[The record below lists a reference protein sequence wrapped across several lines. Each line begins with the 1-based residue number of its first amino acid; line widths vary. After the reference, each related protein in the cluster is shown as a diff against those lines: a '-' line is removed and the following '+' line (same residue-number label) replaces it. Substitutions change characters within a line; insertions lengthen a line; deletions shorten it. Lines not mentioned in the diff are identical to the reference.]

1 MSSNIYKGVH
11 QRLKQGDIVLVGED
25 HEYAVIKSIKEDKA
39 EVYELVQV
47 LEEPF
52 LDKFHIELTNENFN
66 SSLFLDIR
74 STFTVDCSDLSIYL
88 ESDRTLLEKIKR
100 LEILLSVEQY
110 YNLVH
115 ADRNSTFDEAKS
127 SIVYGGRVFDE
138 KEMRSLVDSSLDF
151 WLTAG
156 RYNKQFEKEY
166 ADFLGVRYALLTNS
180 GSSAN
185 LLAFSALT
193 SPKLKEKR
201 IMPGDEVITVAAGFP
216 TTVTPIIQNG
226 AVPVFIDVELGT
238 YNILV
243 DRIEEAI
250 STKTKAIMVAHTMGN
265 PFELDKVMEIA
276 DKYQLWVIEDN
287 CDALG
292 STYNGKLT
300 GTHGHIGTSSFY
312 PPHHMTMGEGGAV
325 YTNNALLKTIIESFR
340 DWGRDCWCP
349 SGCDNTCNKR
359 FGWELGSLPLG
370 YDHKYTYS
378 HIGYNLR
385 VTEMQ
390 AAIGV
395 EQLKKVPLFTQ
406 ARKNN
411 FNRLFEGLK
420 DLEEYFILPRA
431 TVNSDPS
438 WFGFI
443 LTIRDGV
450 SFTKNEIVS
459 YLESHRIQ
467 TRMLFAGNLVRQ
479 PAFQNANYRISGGLT
494 NTDKILHDTFL
505 VGVYPGLTN
514 EMIDYVI
521 DKIRAFVLLK

>member
-1 MSSNIYKGVH
+1 M
-11 QRLKQGDIVLVGED
+11 LKPGTIISINENQYALV
-25 HEYAVIKSIKEDKA
+25 YSIQENEA
-39 EVYELVQV
+39 EVYTLSTNTPETYS
-47 LEEPF
+47 P
-52 LDKFHIELTNENFN
+52 KFHVSIINDLWKEPHYI
-66 SSLFLDIR
+66 DVR
-74 STFTVDCSDLSIYL
+74 SKIKMPLNQMKTIA
-88 ESDRTLLEKIKR
+88 LLEKIVFEQVMR
-100 LEILLSVEQY
+100 LDILSKVENY
-110 YNLVH
+110 YELFH
-115 ADRNSTFDEAKS
+115 ADRNTQFNEDTSPV
-127 SIVYGGRVFDE
+127 VYGGRVYDE

-156 RYNKQFEKEY
+156 RYNQQFEKEY

-201 IMPGDEVITVAAGFP
+201 ILPGDEVITVAAGFP
-216 TTVTPIIQNG
+216 TTVAPIIQNN
-226 AVPVFIDVELGT
+226 AIPVFVDVELGT
-238 YNILV
+238 YNIMV
-243 DRIEEAI
+243 DLIEDAI
-250 STKTKAIMVAHTMGN
+250 TPKTKAIMVAHTMGN

-276 DKYQLWVIEDN
+276 ERYNLWVIEDN

-292 STYNGKLT
+292 STFNGKLT

-325 YTNNALLKTIIESFR
+325 YTNNALLKTIVESFR

-359 FGWELGSLPLG
+359 FGWELGSLPAG

-385 VTEMQ
+385 VTDMQ
-390 AAIGV
+390 AAVGV
-395 EQLKKVPLFTQ
+395 EQLKKVPAFTQ

-411 FNRLFEGLK
+411 FKQLLEGLQ
-420 DLEEYFILPRA
+420 DLNEYFILPRA

-443 LTIRDGV
+443 LTVRDGV
-450 SFTKNEIVS
+450 HFSKNEIVT

-467 TRMLFAGNLVRQ
+467 TRMLFAGNLTRQ
-479 PAFQNANYRISGGLT
+479 PAFQYANYRIHGELK
-494 NTDKILHDTFL
+494 NTDKILYDSFL
-505 VGVYPGLTN
+505 IGVYPGLTN
-514 EMIDYVI
+514 EMINYMI
-521 DKIRAFVLLK
+521 SKIRDFVLQK

>member
-1 MSSNIYKGVH
+1 MNI
-11 QRLKQGDIVLVGED
+11 GDIVILKENS
-25 HEYAVIKSIKEDKA
+25 KSYVLICERFDTCFQGFNIINDYPTDFSEKYHFEIQIP
-39 EVYELVQV
+39 EVN
-47 LEEPF
+47 
-52 LDKFHIELTNENFN
+52 H
-66 SSLFLDIR
+66 SLYVDIR
-74 STFTVDCSDLSIYL
+74 SKLNVSIEEGISFSKVEMGVLDKIMRFDILS
-88 ESDRTLLEKIKR
+88 R
-100 LEILLSVEQY
+100 VEGY
-110 YNLVH
+110 YQNFH
-115 ADRNSTFDEAKS
+115 AERNKEFDPDKTQVS
-127 SIVYGGRVFDE
+127 YGGRVFDE

-166 ADFLGVRYALLTNS
+166 AEFLGVRYALLTNS

-193 SPKLKEKR
+193 SPKLKDRQIK
-201 IMPGDEVITVAAGFP
+201 PGDEVITVAAGFP
-216 TTVTPIIQNG
+216 TTVTPIVQNG

-238 YNILV
+238 YNIIV

-250 STKTKAIMVAHTMGN
+250 TPKTKAIMVAHTMGN

-276 DKYQLWVIEDN
+276 AKYNLWVVEDN

-292 STYNGKLT
+292 STFNGKLT

-325 YTNNALLKTIIESFR
+325 YTNNALLKSIIESFR

-359 FGWELGSLPLG
+359 FGWELGSLPYG

-395 EQLKKVPLFTQ
+395 EQLKKVPMFTQ
-406 ARKNN
+406 ARKAN
-411 FNRLFEGLK
+411 FNRLYEGLK
-420 DLEEYFILPRA
+420 DLSEHFILPRA
-431 TVNSDPS
+431 TENSDPS
-438 WFGFI
+438 WFGFM
-443 LTIRDGV
+443 LTVQDNAQ
-450 SFTKNEIVS
+450 FTKNEIVE
-459 YLESHRIQ
+459 YLEANRIQ
-467 TRMLFAGNLVRQ
+467 TRMLFAGNLTRQ
-479 PAFQNANYRISGGLT
+479 PAFANVNYRISGELT
-494 NTDKILHDTFL
+494 NTDKIMHDTFL
-505 VGVYPGLTN
+505 VGVYPGLTH
-514 EMIDYVI
+514 EKIDYVV
-521 DKIRAFVLLK
+521 DKIRSFVLGKI

>member
-1 MSSNIYKGVH
+1 MTREGCIVRVTDIGKVALISEVETNSTVAYELYRECPTPFNEEIHLKLEINELNEIYYLSISNK
-11 QRLKQGDIVLVGED
+11 IVLQNE
-25 HEYAVIKSIKEDKA
+25 EC
-39 EVYELVQV
+39 ELV
-47 LEEPF
+47 
-52 LDKFHIELTNENFN
+52 T
-66 SSLFLDIR
+66 DINK
-74 STFTVDCSDLSIYL
+74 SQ
-88 ESDRTLLEKIKR
+88 LEKIKR
-100 LEILLSVEQY
+100 LEILSKVGEY
-110 YNLVH
+110 YALFH
-115 ADRNSTFDEAKS
+115 SDRNSNFNPGNS
-127 SIVYGGRVFDE
+127 SVVYGGRVYDE

-156 RYNKQFEKEY
+156 RYNKQFEKEFAEY
-166 ADFLGVRYALLTNS
+166 LGVRYALLTNS

-201 IMPGDEVITVAAGFP
+201 IKPGDEVITVAAGFP

-238 YNILV
+238 YNILA
-243 DRIEEAI
+243 DEIEGAI
-250 STKTKAIMVAHTMGN
+250 TSKTKAIMVAHTMGN

-276 DKYQLWVIEDN
+276 NKYDLWVIEDN

-292 STYNGKLT
+292 STFRGKLT

-359 FGWELGSLPLG
+359 FGWELGSLPYG

-395 EQLKKVPLFTQ
+395 EQLKKVPSFVE
-406 ARKNN
+406 ARKAN
-411 FNRLFEGLK
+411 FKKLHDGLK
-420 DLEEYFILPRA
+420 ELEPFFILPKA
-431 TVNSDPS
+431 TENSDPS

-443 LTIRDGV
+443 LTVRDGA
-450 SFTKNEIVS
+450 SFTKNDIVS
-459 YLESHRIQ
+459 YLESQKIQ
-467 TRMLFAGNLVRQ
+467 TRMLFAGNLTRQ
-479 PAFQNANYRISGGLT
+479 PAFHGVNYRIHGELT
-494 NTDKILHDTFL
+494 NTDKILNDTFL
-505 VGVYPGLTN
+505 IGVYPGLT
-514 EMIDYVI
+514 EAMIDYVI
-521 DKIRAFVLLK
+521 EKIKQFVLSK

>member
-1 MSSNIYKGVH
+1 M
-11 QRLKQGDIVLVGED
+11 LKQGDIVLLKAKQSYALIGSEQDQTQGYELFQSFPADMTEKYHVEITD
-25 HEYAVIKSIKEDKA
+25 HKLNSRFFVDIRKKIHFNLA
-39 EVYELVQV
+39 EVE
-47 LEEPF
+47 
-52 LDKFHIELTNENFN
+52 
-66 SSLFLDIR
+66 
-74 STFTVDCSDLSIYL
+74 TVSKIQHQD
-88 ESDRTLLEKIKR
+88 LEKIKR
-100 LEILLSVEQY
+100 FEILSTVEEY
-110 YNLVH
+110 YHLFH
-115 ADRNSTFDEAKS
+115 SDRGKNFDSDKS
-127 SIVYGGRVFDE
+127 SVVYGGRVYDE

-156 RYNKQFEKEY
+156 RYNKQFEKEFAEY
-166 ADFLGVRYALLTNS
+166 LGVRYALLTNS

-193 SPKLKEKR
+193 SPKLKDKR
-201 IMPGDEVITVAAGFP
+201 ILPGDEVITVAAGFP
-216 TTVTPIIQNG
+216 TTVAPIVQNG
-226 AVPVFIDVELGT
+226 AIPVFIDVELGT

-243 DRIEEAI
+243 DQIESAI
-250 STKTKAIMVAHTMGN
+250 TPRTKAIMVAHTMGN

-276 DKYQLWVIEDN
+276 ERHGLWVVEDN

-292 STYNGKLT
+292 STFNGKLT

-359 FGWELGSLPLG
+359 FGWELGSLPYG

-385 VTEMQ
+385 VTDMQ
-390 AAIGV
+390 AAVGV
-395 EQLKKVPLFTQ
+395 EQLKKVPTFVQ

-411 FNRLFEGLK
+411 FKRLYEGLK
-420 DLEEYFILPRA
+420 DLEQFFILPRA
-431 TVNSDPS
+431 TRNSDPS

-443 LTIRDGV
+443 LTVRDGAP
-450 SFTKNEIVS
+450 FTKNEIVS
-459 YLESHRIQ
+459 YLESQRIQ
-467 TRMLFAGNLVRQ
+467 TRMLFAGNLTRQ
-479 PAFQNANYRISGGLT
+479 PAFQGVNYRAHGELT

-505 VGVYPGLTN
+505 VGVYPGLTDT
-514 EMIDYVI
+514 MIDYVVET
-521 DKIRAFVLLK
+521 IRGFVLGK

>member
-1 MSSNIYKGVH
+1 MKNGNVVKNKMNNQFYLLYDGNNGFLQGFSLLTESSGDFSEKYCLKIKLDNI
-11 QRLKQGDIVLVGED
+11 
-25 HEYAVIKSIKEDKA
+25 
-39 EVYELVQV
+39 
-47 LEEPF
+47 
-52 LDKFHIELTNENFN
+52 
-66 SSLFLDIR
+66 SLPLFVDIR
-74 STFTVDCSDLSIYL
+74 SKI
-88 ESDRTLLEKIKR
+88 TLRDDEIEFIGEIDAATLEKVTR
-100 LEILLSVEQY
+100 LEILSKVENY
-110 YNLVH
+110 YELFH
-115 ADRNSTFDEAKS
+115 SERNKDFDPEATQVS
-127 SIVYGGRVFDE
+127 YGGRVYDE

-166 ADFLGVRYALLTNS
+166 AEFLGVRYALLTNS

-193 SPKLKEKR
+193 SPKLKDRQIK
-201 IMPGDEVITVAAGFP
+201 PGDEVITVAAGFP
-216 TTVTPIIQNG
+216 TTVTPIVQNG

-238 YNILV
+238 YNIIV

-250 STKTKAIMVAHTMGN
+250 TPKTKAIMVAHTMGN

-276 DKYQLWVIEDN
+276 AKYNLWVVEDN

-292 STYNGKLT
+292 STFNGKLT

-325 YTNNALLKTIIESFR
+325 YTNNALLKSIIESFR

-359 FGWELGSLPLG
+359 FGWELGSLPYG

-395 EQLKKVPLFTQ
+395 EQLKKVPTFTQ
-406 ARKNN
+406 ARKDN
-411 FNRLFEGLK
+411 FNRLYEGLK
-420 DLEEYFILPRA
+420 DLGEYFILPRA
-431 TVNSDPS
+431 TKNSDPS
-438 WFGFI
+438 WFGFM
-443 LTIRDGV
+443 LTVQDGV
-450 SFTKNEIVS
+450 SFTKNEIVE
-459 YLESHRIQ
+459 YLEANRIQ
-467 TRMLFAGNLVRQ
+467 TRMLFAGNLTRQ
-479 PAFQNANYRISGGLT
+479 PAFHNVNYRISGDLK
-494 NTDKILHDTFL
+494 NTDKIMNDTFL
-505 VGVYPGLTN
+505 VGVYPGLTK
-514 EMIDYVI
+514 EKIDYVVS
-521 DKIRAFVLLK
+521 KIRTFVLDKK

>member
-1 MSSNIYKGVH
+1 MLNI
-11 QRLKQGDIVLVGED
+11 GDIIKLNGNSNL
-25 HEYAVIKSIKEDKA
+25 YALI
-39 EVYELVQV
+39 YE
-47 LEEPF
+47 ENSNSFGAYNIFEASASPF
-52 LDKFHIELTNENFN
+52 SEKHHVEIQIPELDNTL
-66 SSLFLDIR
+66 SVDIR
-74 STFTVDCSDLSIYL
+74 SKLYL
-88 ESDRTLLEKIKR
+88 NSGDGTLFSTISPENMEKILR
-100 LEILLSVEQY
+100 LDILAKVEGY
-110 YNLVH
+110 YEKFH
-115 ADRNSTFDEAKS
+115 ADKNKNFDPEATPVS
-127 SIVYGGRVFDE
+127 YGGRVYDE

-166 ADFLGVRYALLTNS
+166 AEFLGVRYALLTNS

-193 SPKLKEKR
+193 SPKLKDRQIK
-201 IMPGDEVITVAAGFP
+201 PGDEVITVAAGFP
-216 TTVTPIIQNG
+216 TTVTPIVQNG

-238 YNILV
+238 YNIIV

-250 STKTKAIMVAHTMGN
+250 TPKTKAIMVAHTMGN

-276 DKYQLWVIEDN
+276 AKYNLWVVEDN

-292 STYNGKLT
+292 SKFNGKLT

-325 YTNNALLKTIIESFR
+325 YTNNALLKSIIESFR

-359 FGWELGSLPLG
+359 FGWELGSLPYG

-395 EQLKKVPLFTQ
+395 EQLKKVPTFTQ
-406 ARKNN
+406 ARKEN
-411 FNRLFEGLK
+411 FRRLYEGLK
-420 DLEEYFILPRA
+420 DLGEHFILPRA
-431 TVNSDPS
+431 TENSDPS
-438 WFGFI
+438 WFGFM
-443 LTIRDGV
+443 LTVQDGAK
-450 SFTKNEIVS
+450 FTKNEIVE
-459 YLESHRIQ
+459 YLEANRIQ
-467 TRMLFAGNLVRQ
+467 TRMLFAGNLTRQ
-479 PAFQNANYRISGGLT
+479 PAFVGVNYRISGDLK
-494 NTDKILHDTFL
+494 NTDKIMHDTFL
-505 VGVYPGLTN
+505 VGVYPGLTH
-514 EMIDYVI
+514 EKIDYVI
-521 DKIRAFVLLK
+521 SKIRSFVLSKI

>member
-1 MSSNIYKGVH
+1 MAYGYLLHK
-11 QRLKQGDIVLVGED
+11 KQPED
-25 HEYAVIKSIKEDKA
+25 FSIN
-39 EVYELVQV
+39 YH
-47 LEEPF
+47 LEINHSDFATP
-52 LDKFHIELTNENFN
+52 LY
-66 SSLFLDIR
+66 LDIR
-74 STFTVDCSDLSIYL
+74 EKVSLNSEDIQFYSELDKK
-88 ESDRTLLEKIKR
+88 ELEKILR
-100 LEILLSVEQY
+100 LEILYSVENY
-110 YNLVH
+110 HNLFH
-115 ADRNSTFDEAKS
+115 SNKNNNESTT
-127 SIVYGGRVFDE
+127 IVYGGRVYNAE
-138 KEMRSLVDSSLDF
+138 EMRSLVDSSLDF

-156 RYNKQFEKEY
+156 RYHKQFEKEFAEY
-166 ADFLGVRYALLTNS
+166 LGVRYALLTNS

-185 LLAFSALT
+185 LLAISALT

-216 TTVTPIIQNG
+216 TTVGPIVQNK
-226 AVPVFIDVELGT
+226 AIPVFIDVELGT
-238 YNILV
+238 YNIIAE
-243 DRIEEAI
+243 RIEGAI
-250 STKTKAIMVAHTMGN
+250 TPKTKAIMIAHTMGN
-265 PFELDKVMEIA
+265 PFELDKVLEIA
-276 DKYQLWVIEDN
+276 NKYELWVVEDN

-349 SGCDNTCNKR
+349 SGCDNTCGKR
-359 FGWELGSLPLG
+359 FGWELGSLPYG

-385 VTEMQ
+385 VTDMQ

-395 EQLKKVPLFTQ
+395 AQLKKVPDFVQ

-411 FNRLFEGLK
+411 FNRLYQGLK
-420 DLEEYFILPRA
+420 DLEDYFILPRA
-431 TVNSDPS
+431 TANADPS

-443 LTIRDGV
+443 LTVRDGAK
-450 SFTKNEIVS
+450 FTKNEIVNF
-459 YLESHRIQ
+459 LEENRIQ
-467 TRMLFAGNLVRQ
+467 TRMLFAGNLIRQ
-479 PAFQNANYRISGGLT
+479 PAYQGVNYRVYGDLT

-514 EMIDYVI
+514 AMIDYVI
-521 DKIRAFVLLK
+521 EKIREFVLSKTAN